1 MEIVRMTQEVFWPDR
16 GQYHVLTY
24 AEEGFSPL
32 NIHAEPAG
40 LTKTEIVAF
49 AAMVNERGEA
59 GSLHPRARISA
70 IPRTLIRDAPDKI
83 ELQNQIVSFF
93 HANSTVIKATRIAF
107 DFRTPRVQRY
117 VVSAIEAVMR
127 GSENS
132 QIEVVAIIE

>member
-1 MEIVRMTQEVFWPDR
+1 MTQEVFWPDR

-107 DFRTPRVQRY
+107 DFRTPRVNATLYLPSKRSC
-117 VVSAIEAVMR
+117 VAVR
-127 GSENS
+127 IHRLKWLPSLNRS
-132 QIEVVAIIE
+132 P